1 MALYQHSPVSCCYTR
16 TMKRKNYLIVLLL
29 SAVYVTPL
37 AFADSKRIEVYS
49 LSQNYW
55 DTQSGETLS
64 GIVAQLLPHNPN
76 LQHKL
81 MNDIISQNPNAFQDN
96 NPDYM
101 LSNKRLWLPNRLAQT
116 DNKVDPRHTQVE
128 SFSWGNINRPKR

>member
-1 MALYQHSPVSCCYTR
+1 MRFINIPFENKS
-16 TMKRKNYLIVLLL
+16 
-29 SAVYVTPL
+29 
-37 AFADSKRIEVYS
+37 SKRIEVYS

-55 DTQSGETLS
+55 DTHSGETLS

-101 LSNKRLWLPNRLAQT
+101 LANKRLWLPNNLAQT
-116 DNKVDPRHTQVE
+116 DSKADPQRTKVE
-128 SFSWGNINRPKR
+128 SFSWGNIKRPKR